1 MRQTGFSGAR
11 NAQDLEETYPM
22 TNANFNADDFD
33 LMEQTDT
40 YLASLDLEMVWEY
53 ADAHDDLANWLKA
66 DLD

>member
-1 MRQTGFSGAR
+1 
-11 NAQDLEETYPM
+11 M